1 MIENLILIISN
12 DKQLNMVTIYSNKN
26 SSKNALSASQHI
38 INVVYES
45 RLSFEDSQKEMK
57 KAVERDLHCVKK
69 IKW

>member
-1 MIENLILIISN
+1 
-12 DKQLNMVTIYSNKN
+12 MVTIYSNKN